1 MHTRE
6 FKMPPPIARKWE
18 IGSSSVR
25 DREIA
30 LSVCQ
35 PSQRARGMEF
45 VVVPA
50 AGAPEA
56 RPWVAQATLPR
67 VAHKKCAGKGL
78 GRVRRFTTLFGMW
91 RQENIAELGVVALR
105 RARPIELPIW

>member
-6 FKMPPPIARKWE
+6 FQMPPPIARKWE

-35 PSQRARGMEF
+35 SSQRARGMEF

-67 VAHKKCAGKGL
+67 VAHKKCAGKGKGL
-78 GRVRRFTTLFGMW
+78 GRGKGLAEFGASRRFSGC
-91 RQENIAELGVVALR
+91 GVR
-105 RARPIELPIW
+105 KT